1 MRAPHSGCGGP
12 RAGGGATAGGAAGS
26 LCGLGH
32 EAAAGGL
39 GPGRLQA
46 WAARR
51 GLSPSPT
58 PALGAAGHHSPCPA
72 STGISRTLKSA
83 AAGNTSCLASTL
95 SSG

>member
-1 MRAPHSGCGGP
+1 MRAPHSGRGGP

-32 EAAAGGL
+32 EATAAGL

-51 GLSPSPT
+51 GLSPSRLRLSGRRVIT
-58 PALGAAGHHSPCPA
+58 HHARQAPAFPGP
-72 STGISRTLKSA
+72 
-83 AAGNTSCLASTL
+83 
-95 SSG
+95 